1 MGMWKIGVALLAAAM
16 LISAINSGPRAQSL
30 YAAQVA
36 VALVG
41 LIVLLVA
48 GVRGVVGRQRRSA
61 QPVSR
66 ADQ

>member
-48 GVRGVVGRQRRSA
+48 GCVAWLVVSA
-61 QPVSR
+61 AALSL
-66 ADQ
+66 